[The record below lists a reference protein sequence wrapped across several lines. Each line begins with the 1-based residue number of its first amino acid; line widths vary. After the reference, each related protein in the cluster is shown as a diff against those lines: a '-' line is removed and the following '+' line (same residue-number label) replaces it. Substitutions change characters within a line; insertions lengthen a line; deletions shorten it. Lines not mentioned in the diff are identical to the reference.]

1 MQFRL
6 NLLIFLFSTLA
17 FATPAKFVAVI
28 PQPQVFEMLPSDFDL
43 APGEIGVRCAGVD
56 SSGCEVSL
64 TDLVDAFADV
74 PGIRLVTDQKL
85 PREIRLGWP
94 ERDAA
99 FAQVCRHNK
108 IWPLPDSA
116 GNEAYSLLIQKKQI
130 FLAARTT
137 LGLFYGV
144 QSLKQI
150 FHGRT
155 NAAALPG
162 VKILDWPQFAHRGLL
177 DDISRGPVPT
187 LTFFKQQIRR
197 CAELKFNFIS
207 YYTEHVIAT
216 EKHGDFAPAGGALTL
231 SEWRE
236 LVDFARTYF
245 VEIVPN
251 FQSFGHFEK
260 ILAHP
265 QYAPLGE
272 ADRLLSPARP
282 ASYDLLRD
290 IFSEMA
296 PVFDSPY
303 FNINCD
309 ETWDL
314 GRGASKK
321 MVDSLGVAEV
331 YLRHILKLHEM
342 LKNLGKQVWLWGDIA
357 QANPELLAR
366 FPKDLIFLP
375 WNYSAL
381 DSFRFMTRPFRQ
393 AGFQFLVCP
402 GILNSNRIAPDFK
415 MTRHNI
421 QSFIAAG
428 KADHAL
434 GVMTTVW
441 DDGGSALFSRDWYGV
456 AFAADQSWHPGLRPD
471 TDFDR
476 RFDSAIYGDLKHGVS
491 TSLRILEA
499 LSDLATTQEMN
510 EKIFW
515 SALVPEWNARLRL
528 DFGEW
533 PEILAICDSAA
544 RALDFAAPHFSP
556 DDLAGLRLTI
566 SQYRCAGL
574 ARKWL
579 LEAAASY
586 QQACRTQA
594 QNRSEAREAIV
605 AALNQITRTRQLLS
619 QLKIDFQTN
628 WLRENRAYW
637 LPNLL
642 NRFQQPIDELVDVE
656 TRLSQALTDFEKGHF
671 LPPPTEVRLAIEAM
685 SGQYF
690 QSWLLLGPFPNSG
703 TPAPDFLTSV
713 GGEARARGRVA
724 LQFDLSGLGT
734 FRWKKYTSP
743 EADAVNLKQ
752 VFEKN
757 ERVVAYAYCRIE
769 SPLAQK
775 VRATFGSNDGIEIIF
790 NGEHLFQRHTKRN
803 LQPDEDEVS
812 LPFNPGENHLLL
824 KIDQGKGDWG
834 FSFRLPDVVLRNH
847 DYKYRILP

>member
-1 MQFRL
+1 MKFRR
-6 NLLIFLFSTLA
+6 NWLLLFWSTFA
-17 FATPAKFVAVI
+17 FAAPTEFVAAI
-28 PQPQVFEMLPSDFDL
+28 PHPQVLEMHSSEFDL
-43 APGEIGVRCAGVD
+43 APGEIGIRLADVNH
-56 SSGCEVSL
+56 SMCEVSL
-64 TDLVDAFADV
+64 TELAAAFATV
-74 PGIRLVTDQKL
+74 PGVRLVAGQKL
-85 PREIRLGWP
+85 PREIWLGWP
-94 ERDAA
+94 ESDVD
-99 FAQVCRHNK
+99 FAQICRRNK

-116 GNEAYSLLIQKKQI
+116 GSEAYALLIQKKQI
-130 FLAARTT
+130 LLAAKTT
-137 LGLFYGV
+137 RGLFYGV
-144 QSLKQI
+144 QTLKQI
-150 FHGRT
+150 FRGRA
-155 NAAALPG
+155 NALVLPG
-162 VKILDWPQFAHRGLL
+162 VKIMDWPQFALRGLL

-207 YYTEHVIAT
+207 YYTEHMVAT

-272 ADRLLSPARP
+272 ADRLLSPALP

-296 PVFDSPY
+296 LVFDSPY

-321 MVDSLGVAEV
+321 MVDRLGVAEV
-331 YLRHILKLHEM
+331 YLRHILQLHEM

-381 DSFRFMTRPFRQ
+381 DSFDFMTRPFRQ

-402 GILNSNRIAPDFK
+402 GILNSNRVAPDFK
-415 MTRHNI
+415 MARQNI
-421 QSFIAAG
+421 RNFIAAG

-456 AFAADQSWHPGLRPD
+456 AFAADQSWHPGPRPD

-476 RFDSAIYGDLKHGVS
+476 RFDTAVYGDLKHGVS
-491 TSLRILEA
+491 ASLRILEA
-499 LSDLATTQEMN
+499 LTDLATTQEMN

-515 SALVPEWNARLRL
+515 SALVPDWNARLRL

-544 RALDFAAPHFSP
+544 RALDYATPRFFTN
-556 DDLAGLRLTI
+556 DLACLRLTI
-566 SQYRCAGL
+566 SQYRFSGL

-586 QQACRTQA
+586 RQAGCTQS
-594 QNRSEAREAIV
+594 QNRHEAREAVV
-605 AALNQITRTRQLLS
+605 AALNQVTRTRQLLS

-642 NRFQQPIDELVDVE
+642 NRFDQRIDELEDVE
-656 TRLSQALTDFEKGHF
+656 ARLFQALADFEKGHF
-671 LPPPTEVRLAIEAM
+671 LPPPAEVRLAIGA
-685 SGQYF
+685 STGQYF

-703 TPAPDFLTSV
+703 TPAPDFLAPI
-713 GGEARARGRVA
+713 GGEAQARGKVA
-724 LQFDLSGLGT
+724 LQFDLPGLGT

-743 EADAVNLKQ
+743 EADAVNLKP

-757 ERVVAYAYCRIE
+757 EKVVAYAYCRIE

-775 VRATFGSNDGIEIIF
+775 VRAAFGSNDGIEIIF
-790 NGEHLFQRHTKRN
+790 NGEKLFQRHTKRN
-803 LQPDEDEVS
+803 LQPDEDEVW